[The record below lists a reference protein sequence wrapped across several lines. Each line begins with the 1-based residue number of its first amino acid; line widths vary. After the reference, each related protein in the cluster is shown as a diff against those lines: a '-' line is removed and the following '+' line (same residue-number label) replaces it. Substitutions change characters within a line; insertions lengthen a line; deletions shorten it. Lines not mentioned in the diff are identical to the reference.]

1 MTAKISSP
9 YVLLVEGKDE
19 LNVFSK
25 IQSVAGFGALQIIDV
40 GGQDRFRP
48 TVEALANQ
56 GAFADVRLLGVVRDC
71 EENGEAVFQSVLGAF
86 EKIGAPRP
94 ERRGETAGEKLRV
107 LVELLPPDRNT
118 GCLETLFVEAAEA
131 IEAGRCHQI
140 LADCVRNLPIG
151 KDFTKARFDKIAA
164 LAILSSFRGKY
175 YTRVGEALQSDEFR
189 SFLDAAPMRPL
200 WTIVE
205 KMQRLSKE
213 VE

>member
-48 TVEALANQ
+48 TLEAQANQ

-71 EENGEAVFQSVLGAF
+71 EENGEAVFQSVLGAL

-94 ERRGETAGEKLRV
+94 DKRGE
-107 LVELLPPDRNT
+107 
-118 GCLETLFVEAAEA
+118 AA
-131 IEAGRCHQI
+131 RCHQI

-164 LAILSSFRGKY
+164 LSILSSFRGKY